1 MADLKLSACIEMVF
15 SNVPN
20 FVDRIDLAA
29 ECGLPA
35 FEFWGWHGKDL
46 PAIRQ
51 RADAKGLAIAAMSC
65 DASGAL
71 VDPANT
77 AAWIAAAGES
87 IDKGKEFGL
96 PTMIVTTGN
105 EMTIPREQQHAAIV
119 AGLKGIAPKAEAAGI
134 TIVLEPLN
142 IRTDHMGYYLSTSD
156 EGFEIINEVGSPRVK
171 LLFDIYHQ
179 QITEGNL
186 TANLTRNAAKIGH
199 LHVADV
205 PGRHEPGTGEIN
217 YRNVFAAL
225 LKCGWEGYAGLEY
238 APSTELTQ
246 DSVANILAIRD
257 ELGMG

>member
-1 MADLKLSACIEMVF
+1 MITLSACIEMMF
-15 SNVPN
+15 REEPD
-20 FVDRIDLAA
+20 FLKRIDMAA
-29 ECGLPA
+29 DCGFRA
-35 FEFWGWHGKDL
+35 VEFWGTGNKDIDGIK
-46 PAIRQ
+46 A
-51 RADAKGLAIAAMSC
+51 RAEARGVAVSIFGGPGGTL
-65 DASGAL
+65 G
-71 VDPANT
+71 DPAT
-77 AAWIAAAGES
+77 HADLVRAMRETIPLA
-87 IDKGKEFGL
+87 DKLGTKRL
-96 PTMIVTTGN
+96 IVTVGN
-105 EMTIPREQQHAAIV
+105 EIEGMSRATQHANIV
-119 AGLKGIAPKAEAAGI
+119 AGLKKLAPVVEDAGL
-134 TIVLEPLN
+134 TLCLEPLN
-142 IRTDHMGYYLSTSD
+142 ILVDHMGYYLATSA
-156 EGFEIINEVGSPRVK
+156 EAFEMVDEVGSPALK

>member
-179 QITEGNL
+179 QITEGDL
-186 TANLTRNAAKIGH
+186 TVRITRNIDLIGH
-199 LHVADV
+199 FHCGDV

-217 YRNVFAAL
+217 YVNVFRAIA
-225 LKCGWEGYAGLEY
+225 KTNYPGVIGLEFSPT
-238 APSTELTQ
+238 ADHREAMASTRQ
-246 DSVANILAIRD
+246 IAGV
-257 ELGMG
+257 

>member
-1 MADLKLSACIEMVF
+1 V
-15 SNVPN
+15 
-20 FVDRIDLAA
+20 
-29 ECGLPA
+29 
-35 FEFWGWHGKDL
+35 
-46 PAIRQ
+46 
-51 RADAKGLAIAAMSC
+51 
-65 DASGAL
+65 
-71 VDPANT
+71 
-77 AAWIAAAGES
+77 
-87 IDKGKEFGL
+87 
-96 PTMIVTTGN
+96 
-105 EMTIPREQQHAAIV
+105 
-119 AGLKGIAPKAEAAGI
+119 
-134 TIVLEPLN
+134 
-142 IRTDHMGYYLSTSD
+142 DHMGYYLATSA
-156 EGFEIINEVGSPRVK
+156 EAFEMVDEVGSPALK